1 MMQKRTIYSLLLTSL
16 ILVFV
21 FSTGFAQ
28 EVTFESKTVLRCQS
42 GTLNITVNT
51 PDAISALELVF
62 EISGDYS
69 SFNVQWDLDFVDPVL
84 PDRDIVIDGNV
95 VRMWAMQIPATSNC
109 LGAGETVVAQVN
121 FESAEICDGLVEITG
136 TQIVM
141 PAPSTVV
148 VETWFADCV
157 TSALVP
163 VVVNPGTITINNAP
177 PEIDPIVGGDIHW
190 GGTYY
195 GTATADDDDLH
206 TTPGNCE
213 ELEFYKVSGPTA
225 LIVSKA
231 GAISWPTTGDDVCD
245 NLVKVEVIDG
255 CDAADTTEF
264 NICVWNEKPSITC
277 PEDIFTGWGDLI
289 TGVITGDDPDGGPSP
304 LAYYLVSFDGPGTFE
319 VLANGNFSWQTE
331 FDPAYTGTFEA
342 CVRVTDG
349 ANTCT
354 PCSPENADT
363 CCFEI
368 TVVPFLITIEK
379 RHKVIQGQIEPV
391 TITMLDDEYEN
402 YPIGGFDFLVKYD
415 ESALLVNSV
424 EEGQFIIDC
433 GWEYFT
439 YRYGPNGNCGPNACP
454 SGMLRIVAIA
464 ETNNGDYHPDCFTNE
479 PGKSNEL
486 AVMNFLV
493 SNDRTLECQ
502 YVPIRFYW
510 YDCGDNA
517 LSSVSGDALFLSRN
531 VYDYSWDAEY
541 EEWINIA
548 KADDYPTYFG
558 AQDCDYENLEKV
570 PYYFIDFRNGGIDIA
585 CAEDIDARGDVN
597 LNEIG
602 YEVADV
608 VLFSQYFVYGAGV
621 FVINPDGQIAA
632 TDANADGIV
641 LSVAD
646 LVYMIRVV
654 IGDAN
659 AYPKTVVPVN
669 ASYVQTSAGVIS
681 VDADVEM
688 GAALVVASGDLE
700 PELLAND
707 MDMIY
712 NYDGVNTRILV
723 YSING
728 ESFTG
733 EFLRVQGNIVSVEL
747 ATVEGNPV
755 VAKMLPTEFALQQ
768 NYPNPFNPTTTISF
782 ALPFATDYDLTIYN
796 INGQLVDNFSG
807 SAEAGMVSVDWNASN
822 LASGIYLY
830 KLTADGRTIDTKKMV
845 LLK

>member
-1 MMQKRTIYSLLLTSL
+1 MQKRTIYSLLLTSL

-95 VRMWAMQIPATSNC
+95 VRMWAMQIPATSDC

-163 VVVNPGTITINNAP
+163 VVVNPGTITINDAP
-177 PEIDPIVGGDIHW
+177 PEIDPIVDVDIHW
-190 GGTYY
+190 GSTYY

-231 GAISWPTTGDDVCD
+231 GAISWPTTGDDVCE
-245 NLVKVEVIDG
+245 NIVAIEVIDG
-255 CDAADTTEF
+255 CDVADTTEF
-264 NICVWNEKPSITC
+264 TICVYNDPPEITC
-277 PEDIFTGWGDLI
+277 PADTVILWGEVFTGNI
-289 TGVITGDDPDGGPSP
+289 TATDDGGPAP
-304 LAYYLVSFDGPGTFE
+304 LAFSRVSFDGPGSFIVNADGSFE
-319 VLANGNFSWQTE
+319 WETDATP
-331 FDPAYTGTFEA
+331 DYIGTYELCA
-342 CVRVTDG
+342 AVTDG
-349 ANTCT
+349 GNICED
-354 PCSPENADT
+354 CSPKNADT
-363 CCFEI
+363 CCF
-368 TVVPFLITIEK
+368 TIEVRGYQVTIDK
-379 RHKVIQGQIEPV
+379 VEMVIQGQIWPD
-391 TITMLDDEYEN
+391 TIFAYLTEE
-402 YPIGGFDFLVKYD
+402 IGGFDLLVKYD

-424 EEGQFIIDC
+424 TEGELITDC
-433 GWEYFT
+433 EWEYFT

-464 ETNNGDYHPDCFTNE
+464 ETNNGDYHPVEDCI
-479 PGKSNEL
+479 PGETSL
-486 AVMNFLV
+486 AVMHFLV

-502 YVPIRFYW
+502 YVPVRFYW

-517 LSSVSGDALFLSRN
+517 LSDITGDTLLISRS
-531 VYDYSWDAEY
+531 VYDYSWNAEY
-541 EEWINIA
+541 GDWINIA
-548 KADDYPTYFG
+548 QADDYPTYYG
-558 AQDCDYENLEKV
+558 AQECDFENPDKV
-570 PYYFIDFRNGGIDIA
+570 PFRWVDFRNGGIDIA

-733 EFLRVQGNIVSVEL
+733 EFLRG
-747 ATVEGNPV
+747 
-755 VAKMLPTEFALQQ
+755 
-768 NYPNPFNPTTTISF
+768 
-782 ALPFATDYDLTIYN
+782 
-796 INGQLVDNFSG
+796 
-807 SAEAGMVSVDWNASN
+807 
-822 LASGIYLY
+822 
-830 KLTADGRTIDTKKMV
+830 
-845 LLK
+845 